1 MKIMHSVGQNLLLFG
16 TVWLLCGFLG
26 GDSAHQLV
34 ENGNTLYAEAR
45 YQDALSAYQQAE
57 RSEPESGEV
66 QYNLGNAYFRQ
77 FELARATES
86 YKRALLMG
94 HERIQALAAYNLG
107 NVRYQQSLNAMRT
120 FKDAV
125 RHIKI
130 SIRYYRE
137 SLTLDASFADA
148 RYNLELAHRLLMELE
163 QQGIVLQRSPEI
175 SDRESSV
182 GRGRQM
188 DMETPSPSSSDGE
201 GTNQQSDEMKGQAG
215 ESAPQGSAA
224 SSSKTEAQSAASPR
238 DISAEEAAQMAE
250 LVRDKAL
257 GMESQRQQWKRAR
270 MRDTGEA
277 KTW

>member
-1 MKIMHSVGQNLLLFG
+1 MKIMHSVGQNFLLFG
-16 TVWLLCGFLG
+16 TVWLLCGFIG
-26 GDSAHQLV
+26 DDSAHQLV
-34 ENGNTLYAEAR
+34 ENGNEFYAEAR
-45 YQDALSAYQQAE
+45 YQDALSAYQRAE
-57 RSEPESGEV
+57 QSEPESGEI
-66 QYNLGNAYFRQ
+66 QYNIGNAYFRQ

-94 HERIQALAAYNLG
+94 NERIQALAAYNLG

-120 FKDAV
+120 FKDAL

-137 SLTLDASFADA
+137 SLTLDSSFADA

-163 QQGIVLQRSPEI
+163 QQGIVLQRSPQI

-182 GRGRQM
+182 GRCRQM

-257 GMESQRQQWKRAR
+257 AMESQRQQWKRAR

>member
-1 MKIMHSVGQNLLLFG
+1 MHSVGQNFLLFG
-16 TVWLLCGFLG
+16 TVWLLCGFIG

-34 ENGNTLYAEAR
+34 ENGNTFYAEAR
-45 YQDALSAYQQAE
+45 YQDALSAYQRAE
-57 RSEPESGEV
+57 RSEPGSGEI

-77 FELARATES
+77 FELASATES

-94 HERIQALAAYNLG
+94 NERVQALAAYNLG

-120 FKDAV
+120 FKDAM

-137 SLTLDASFADA
+137 SLNLDSNFADA
-148 RYNLELAHRLLMELE
+148 RYNLELAHRLLEELE

-257 GMESQRQQWKRAR
+257 AMESQRQQWKRAR

>member
-1 MKIMHSVGQNLLLFG
+1 M
-16 TVWLLCGFLG
+16 
-26 GDSAHQLV
+26 DS
-34 ENGNTLYAEAR
+34 
-45 YQDALSAYQQAE
+45 
-57 RSEPESGEV
+57 
-66 QYNLGNAYFRQ
+66 
-77 FELARATES
+77 
-86 YKRALLMG
+86 
-94 HERIQALAAYNLG
+94 
-107 NVRYQQSLNAMRT
+107 
-120 FKDAV
+120 
-125 RHIKI
+125 
-130 SIRYYRE
+130 
-137 SLTLDASFADA
+137 SFADA
-148 RYNLELAHRLLMELE
+148 RYNLELAHRLLKELE

-188 DMETPSPSSSDGE
+188 DMETPSPSSSDGV

-224 SSSKTEAQSAASPR
+224 SSSKTEAQSAASSR

-257 GMESQRQQWKRAR
+257 AMESQRQQWKRAR

>member
-1 MKIMHSVGQNLLLFG
+1 MKIKHSTGQNVLLFG
-16 TVWLLCGFLG
+16 TVWLLCGFIG

-34 ENGNTLYAEAR
+34 ENGNTFYAEAR
-45 YQDALSAYQQAE
+45 YQDALSAYQRAE
-57 RSEPESGEV
+57 QSEPESGEI

-77 FELARATES
+77 FELASATES

-94 HERIQALAAYNLG
+94 NERIQALAAYNLG

-137 SLTLDASFADA
+137 SLTLDSSFADA
-148 RYNLELAHRLLMELE
+148 RYNLELAHRLLEELE

-215 ESAPQGSAA
+215 ESAPQRSAA

-257 GMESQRQQWKRAR
+257 AMESQRQQWKRAR

>member
-1 MKIMHSVGQNLLLFG
+1 MKIMHSVGQKFLLFG

-34 ENGNTLYAEAR
+34 ENGNTFYAEAR

-57 RSEPESGEV
+57 RSEPESGEI

-94 HERIQALAAYNLG
+94 NERIQALAAYNLG

-120 FKDAV
+120 FKDAT

-137 SLTLDASFADA
+137 SLTLDSSFADA

-175 SDRESSV
+175 SERESSV

-188 DMETPSPSSSDGE
+188 DMETPSPSSSDGV

-257 GMESQRQQWKRAR
+257 AMESQRQQWKRAR

>member
-1 MKIMHSVGQNLLLFG
+1 MKIMHSVAQKFLLFG
-16 TVWLLCGFLG
+16 TVLFLCGFIG
-26 GDSAHQLV
+26 GNSAHQLV
-34 ENGNTLYAEAR
+34 EDGNTFYSEAR
-45 YQDALSAYQQAE
+45 YQDALSAYQRAE
-57 RSEPESGEV
+57 QSEPESGEI
-66 QYNLGNAYFRQ
+66 QYNLGNAYFRK

-94 HERIQALAAYNLG
+94 NERIQALAAYNLG

-120 FKDAV
+120 FKDAM

-137 SLTLDASFADA
+137 SLTLDPAFADA
-148 RYNLELAHRLLMELE
+148 RYNLELAQRLLGELE

-175 SDRESSV
+175 SDRKSSV

-201 GTNQQSDEMKGQAG
+201 GTNEQSDEMKGQAG
-215 ESAPQGSAA
+215 EKAQQGSPA
-224 SSSKTEAQSAASPR
+224 SSSKSDAQSAASPR
-238 DISAEEAAQMAE
+238 SISAEEAAQMAE

-257 GMESQRQQWKRAR
+257 AAESQRQQWKRAR
-270 MRDTGEA
+270 MRDAGEA

>member
-1 MKIMHSVGQNLLLFG
+1 MKIMHSVGQNFLLFG
-16 TVWLLCGFLG
+16 TVWLLCGFIG

-34 ENGNTLYAEAR
+34 ENGNTFYAEAR
-45 YQDALSAYQQAE
+45 YQDALSAYQRAE
-57 RSEPESGEV
+57 RSEPESGEI

-94 HERIQALAAYNLG
+94 NERIQALAAYNLG

-120 FKDAV
+120 FKDAT

-137 SLTLDASFADA
+137 SLTLDSSFADA

-224 SSSKTEAQSAASPR
+224 SSSKPEAQSAASPR

-257 GMESQRQQWKRAR
+257 AMESQRQQWKRAR